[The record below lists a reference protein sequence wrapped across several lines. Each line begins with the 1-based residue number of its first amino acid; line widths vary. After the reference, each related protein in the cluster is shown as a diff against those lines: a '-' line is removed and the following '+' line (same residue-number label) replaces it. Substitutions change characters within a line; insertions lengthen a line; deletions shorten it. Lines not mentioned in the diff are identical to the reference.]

1 MRQKRLVTLFYF
13 NDNIAGKDMFLVPKY
28 LSEALGMVC
37 EFVFPKW
44 KENEHLR
51 GEYRGVKLT
60 AIKSKSRF
68 HSTFWTE
75 KAMLWWLIC
84 HARRIDVLSLFW
96 LSPRNLAFAKIY
108 KWLNPKG
115 ICYIKGDINEASIL
129 ALSPTKTKSWK
140 QKISNWLAKSVD
152 IVSVETSLAQER
164 LKEGVMG
171 ANIARAVTYL
181 PNAFDDQLC
190 QELRVEAKPFDQKEN
205 LIITVGRIGHKEK
218 NNEMLLNA
226 LYGIS
231 MKDWKVWFVGPI
243 EDNFR
248 IAYQQFID
256 QNPDKQHNVCL
267 YGAINDKR
275 ILWEVYNSA
284 KIFVL
289 TSPKEGFPNVFPE
302 ALHFGNYIISTNVS
316 STTDISNNGK
326 LASVIPVGDTAA
338 LQKELQR
345 VFDNKIDLTDLYP
358 KIIDHGNKFKW
369 SEAIKP
375 LAQRIKDIQDEKSN

>member
-28 LSEALGMVC
+28 LSEALGMEC

-60 AIKSKSRF
+60 AIKSKSRY

-84 HARRIDVLSLFW
+84 HARRIDVLSLYW
-96 LSPRNLAFAKIY
+96 LNPRNLAFAKIY

-115 ICYIKGDINEASIL
+115 VCYIKGDINEASIL
-129 ALSPTKTKSWK
+129 VQSSTKTKSWK

-152 IVSVETSLAQER
+152 IMSVETSLAQER
-164 LKEGVMG
+164 LKKGVMG
-171 ANIARAVTYL
+171 ANIARVITYL
-181 PNAFDDQLC
+181 PNAFDDHLC
-190 QELRVEAKPFDQKEN
+190 KELKVKAKPFDQKEN
-205 LIITVGRIGHKEK
+205 LIITVGRIGTAQK
-218 NNEMLLNA
+218 NNEMMLEAWGDLDSKEWQ
-226 LYGIS
+226 LEMI
-231 MKDWKVWFVGPI
+231 GPI
-243 EDNFR
+243 EANFME
-248 IAYQQFID
+248 AYRQFVAKH
-256 QNPDKQHNVCL
+256 PDKRNNVRL
-267 YGAINDKR
+267 VGSVNDKKA
-275 ILWEVYNSA
+275 LWEHYNRA
-284 KIFVL
+284 KVFLL
-289 TSPKEGFPNVFPE
+289 TSQFEGFPNVFPE

-326 LASVIPVGDTAA
+326 LASIIPVGDTAA

-345 VFDNKIDLTDLYP
+345 VFDDEIDLADLYP
-358 KIIDHGNKFKW
+358 KIIDHSCKFKW

-375 LAQRIKDIQDEKSN
+375 IAQRIKDIQDEKSN

>member
-28 LSEALGMVC
+28 LSEALGMEC

-51 GEYRGVKLT
+51 GVYRGVKLT

-75 KAMLWWLIC
+75 KAMLWWLIG

-96 LSPRNLAFAKIY
+96 LNPRNLAFAKIY

-115 ICYIKGDINEASIL
+115 ICYIKGDINEASVL

-152 IVSVETSLAQER
+152 IVSVETSLAQEC
-164 LKEGVMG
+164 LKKGVMG
-171 ANIARAVTYL
+171 ANIARAITYL

-190 QELRVEAKPFDQKEN
+190 QELRVEAKSFDQKEN
-205 LIITVGRIGHKEK
+205 LIITVGRIGTAQK
-218 NNEMLLNA
+218 NNEMMLEAWGGLDSKEWQ
-226 LYGIS
+226 LEMI
-231 MKDWKVWFVGPI
+231 GPI
-243 EDNFR
+243 EENFME
-248 IAYQQFID
+248 AYRQFVTKY
-256 QNPDKQHNVCL
+256 PDKRNNVRL
-267 YGAINDKR
+267 VGSVNDKKV
-275 ILWEVYNSA
+275 LWEHYNRA
-284 KIFVL
+284 KVFLL
-289 TSPKEGFPNVFPE
+289 TSQFEGFPNVFPE